1 MQTINFNYL
10 NVNPGDLVLDIGCGE
25 GRHSLGLYV
34 DREVNAIGID
44 LSTEDLK
51 IAKSRIKDFTVTDT
65 NKSSCA
71 FGVGDIQSLPFKDNA
86 YDAVICSE
94 VLEHLESLD
103 NAVSEIVR
111 VLKPGGVLAVSVPR
125 FIPELICWKLSSEY
139 SKTPGGHVRIFRQKN
154 LKQLIL
160 KESVSYTSFHWA
172 HALHSPY
179 WWLKCV
185 FWGRE
190 KEHWLVI
197 KYHQFLVWDLMQN
210 PLLTRFLEAV
220 LKPFIGKSLVMYF
233 VKDQ

>member
-1 MQTINFNYL
+1 MQTVNFDKL
-10 NVNPGDLVLDIGCGE
+10 HVNPGDLVLDIGCGE

-103 NAVSEIVR
+103 NAVSAIVR

-197 KYHQFLVWDLMQN
+197 KYHQFLVWDLMQS

>member
-1 MQTINFNYL
+1 MQTVNFDKL
-10 NVNPGDLVLDIGCGE
+10 HVNPGDLVLDIGCGE

-111 VLKPGGVLAVSVPR
+111 VLKPGGVLAVSVP
-125 FIPELICWKLSSEY
+125 
-139 SKTPGGHVRIFRQKN
+139 
-154 LKQLIL
+154 
-160 KESVSYTSFHWA
+160 
-172 HALHSPY
+172 
-179 WWLKCV
+179 
-185 FWGRE
+185 
-190 KEHWLVI
+190 
-197 KYHQFLVWDLMQN
+197 
-210 PLLTRFLEAV
+210 
-220 LKPFIGKSLVMYF
+220 
-233 VKDQ
+233 

>member
-1 MQTINFNYL
+1 MQTVNFDKL
-10 NVNPGDLVLDIGCGE
+10 HVNPGDLVLDIGCGE

-210 PLLTRFLEAV
+210 PLLTRFLETV

>member
-1 MQTINFNYL
+1 MQTVNFDKL
-10 NVNPGDLVLDIGCGE
+10 HVNPGDLVLDIGCGE

-154 LKQLIL
+154 LKKLIL

-210 PLLTRFLEAV
+210 PLLTRFLETV

>member
-1 MQTINFNYL
+1 MQTVNFDKL
-10 NVNPGDLVLDIGCGE
+10 HVNPGDLVLDIGCGE

-139 SKTPGGHVRIFRQKN
+139 SKTPGGHIRIFRQKN

-197 KYHQFLVWDLMQN
+197 KYHQFLVWDLMQS

>member
-1 MQTINFNYL
+1 MLTVNFDKL
-10 NVNPGDLVLDIGCGE
+10 HVNPGDLVLDIGCGE

-44 LSTEDLK
+44 LSMEDLK

>member
-1 MQTINFNYL
+1 MQTVNFDKL
-10 NVNPGDLVLDIGCGE
+10 HVNPGDLVLDIGCGE

-179 WWLKCV
+179 WWLKCI
-185 FWGRE
+185 FWKNE
-190 KEHWLVI
+190 EEHWLVR
-197 KYHQFLVWDLMQN
+197 KYHEFLIWDLMKN
-210 PLLTRFLEAV
+210 PLITRVFEMI

-233 VKDQ
+233 VKD

>member
-1 MQTINFNYL
+1 MQTINFNNL

>member
-1 MQTINFNYL
+1 MQTVNFDKL
-10 NVNPGDLVLDIGCGE
+10 HVNPGDLVLDIGCGE

-210 PLLTRFLEAV
+210 PLITRFLELI

-233 VKDQ
+233 VKD

>member
-1 MQTINFNYL
+1 MQTVNFDKL
-10 NVNPGDLVLDIGCGE
+10 HVNPGDLVLDIGCGE
-25 GRHSLGLYV
+25 GRHSIGLYV

-94 VLEHLESLD
+94 VLEHLETLD

>member
-1 MQTINFNYL
+1 MQTVNFDKL
-10 NVNPGDLVLDIGCGE
+10 HVNPGDLVLDIGCGE

-154 LKQLIL
+154 NI
-160 KESVSYTSFHWA
+160 T
-172 HALHSPY
+172 
-179 WWLKCV
+179 C
-185 FWGRE
+185 
-190 KEHWLVI
+190 
-197 KYHQFLVWDLMQN
+197 
-210 PLLTRFLEAV
+210 
-220 LKPFIGKSLVMYF
+220 
-233 VKDQ
+233 

>member
-1 MQTINFNYL
+1 MQTVNFDKL
-10 NVNPGDLVLDIGCGE
+10 HVNPGDLVLDIGCGE

-139 SKTPGGHVRIFRQKN
+139 SKTPGCHVRIFRQKN

>member
-1 MQTINFNYL
+1 MQTINFDKL
-10 NVNPGDLVLDIGCGE
+10 NINAGDTVLDIGCGE
-25 GRHSLGLYV
+25 GRHSLSLYV
-34 DREVNAIGID
+34 DREVNAIGMD
-44 LSTEDLK
+44 LSMEDMK
-51 IAKSRIKDFTVTDT
+51 TAKSRIKDFSITDT
-65 NKSSCA
+65 NKSSCV
-71 FGVGDIQSLPFKDNA
+71 FGAGDIKSLPFEDNI

-103 NAVSEIVR
+103 DAVSEIVR

-139 SKTPGGHVRIFRQKN
+139 SKTPGGHVRIFRHKN

-179 WWLKCV
+179 WWLKCI
-185 FWGRE
+185 FWERE
-190 KEHWLVI
+190 KEHWLVT

-210 PLLTRFLEAV
+210 PFLTRFLEAV

>member
-1 MQTINFNYL
+1 MQTINFDKL
-10 NVNPGDLVLDIGCGE
+10 NINAGDTVLDIGCGE
-25 GRHSLGLYV
+25 GRHSISLYV

-44 LSTEDLK
+44 LSMEDMK
-51 IAKSRIKDFTVTDT
+51 TAKNRIKDFSISET
-65 NKSSCA
+65 NSSSCI
-71 FGVGDIQSLPFKDNA
+71 FGAGDIKSLPFEDNV

-103 NAVSEIVR
+103 DAVSEIVR

-125 FIPELICWKLSSEY
+125 FIPELICWKLSPEY
-139 SKTPGGHVRIFRQKN
+139 SKTPGGHVRIFRHKN
-154 LKQLIL
+154 LKHLIL

-179 WWLKCV
+179 WWLKCI

-197 KYHQFLVWDLMQN
+197 KYHQFLVWDLMHN

>member
-1 MQTINFNYL
+1 MQTVNFDKL
-10 NVNPGDLVLDIGCGE
+10 HVNPGDLVLDIGCGE

-125 FIPELICWKLSSEY
+125 FIPELIFWKLSSEY

-160 KESVSYTSFHWA
+160 KEAVSYTSFHWA

>member
-1 MQTINFNYL
+1 MQTVNFDKL
-10 NVNPGDLVLDIGCGE
+10 HVNPGDLVLDIGCGE

>member
-1 MQTINFNYL
+1 MQTVNFDKL
-10 NVNPGDLVLDIGCGE
+10 HVNPGDLVLDIGCGE

-139 SKTPGGHVRIFRQKN
+139 SKTPGGHLRIFRQKN

>member
-1 MQTINFNYL
+1 MQTVNFDKL
-10 NVNPGDLVLDIGCGE
+10 HVNPGDLVLDIGCGE

-220 LKPFIGKSLVMYF
+220 LKPFMGKSLVMYF

>member
-1 MQTINFNYL
+1 MQTINFDKL
-10 NVNPGDLVLDIGCGE
+10 NINAGDTVLDIGCGE
-25 GRHSLGLYV
+25 GRHSISLYV

-44 LSTEDLK
+44 LSMEDMK
-51 IAKSRIKDFTVTDT
+51 TAKNRIKDFSISET
-65 NKSSCA
+65 NSSSCI
-71 FGVGDIQSLPFKDNA
+71 FGAGDIKSLPFEDNV

-103 NAVSEIVR
+103 DAVSEIVR

-139 SKTPGGHVRIFRQKN
+139 SKTPGGHVRIFRHKN

-179 WWLKCV
+179 WWLKCI

-190 KEHWLVI
+190 NEHWLVT

>member
-1 MQTINFNYL
+1 MQTVNFDKL
-10 NVNPGDLVLDIGCGE
+10 HVNPGDLVLDIGCGE

-44 LSTEDLK
+44 LSMEDLK

-210 PLLTRFLEAV
+210 PILTRFLEAV

>member
-1 MQTINFNYL
+1 MQTVNFDKL
-10 NVNPGDLVLDIGCGE
+10 HVNPGDLVLDIGCGE
-25 GRHSLGLYV
+25 GRHSIGLYV

>member
-1 MQTINFNYL
+1 MQTINFDKL
-10 NVNPGDLVLDIGCGE
+10 NINAGDTVLDIGCGE
-25 GRHSLGLYV
+25 GRHSIGLYV

-44 LSTEDLK
+44 LSMEDMK
-51 IAKSRIKDFTVTDT
+51 TAKSRIKDFSITDT
-65 NKSSCA
+65 NKSSCV
-71 FGVGDIQSLPFKDNA
+71 FGAGDIQSLPFKDNV

-103 NAVSEIVR
+103 DAVSEIVR

-179 WWLKCV
+179 WWLKCI
-185 FWGRE
+185 FWGRK
-190 KEHWLVI
+190 KEHWLVT

>member
-1 MQTINFNYL
+1 MQTVNFDKL
-10 NVNPGDLVLDIGCGE
+10 HVNPGDLVLDIGCGE

-51 IAKSRIKDFTVTDT
+51 IAKRRIKDFTVTDT